1 MRDPDGDAALRS
13 GHANRGAPKCPT
25 CFPAQAARTRP
36 GTLDAALGPEE
47 IEPDVIS
54 SGDVRWLNMER
65 PREADREWLEQEFGF
80 HPLAIEDVASR
91 NQRPKL
97 DAYDDYL
104 FIVLHFPVFD
114 KSQDRLLTAEVD
126 IFVGP
131 DFLITLPDQNLPPL
145 GAMFERYRARDE
157 VRDNVFGKGTG
168 YLLYKI
174 VDTCVDAS
182 FPMLRRIG
190 DKLDRLEDDIFE
202 GRSAEIVRELS
213 NAKQEIINFRRVVRP
228 MRAVL
233 RDLERTKQRYLTDE
247 LDVYFDDITD
257 AAERIWDVLENYK
270 EVAEALEDTNESV
283 LSHRLNESLRLLTA
297 FSVTLLPLTL
307 LTGLFGMNVTLPGQP
322 GSAVEFWLIVIV
334 MATCRPGPLS
344 SSAARLPVAWGATTR
359 WRRRRTASPP
369 PTSPRRSTARCWSRC
384 CSRPSPGRTSPSP
397 GWACTWCSASS
408 RSGSPT
414 SGRRSWACA
423 SKGRR
428 RARSC
433 SRRRARRARCWAR
446 RWRR

>member
-1 MRDPDGDAALRS
+1 MPNLLSRPRL
-13 GHANRGAPKCPT
+13 RGA
-25 CFPAQAARTRP
+25 RP

-47 IEPDVIS
+47 NLPEVIA
-54 SGDVRWLNMER
+54 SGDVRWLNLER
-65 PREADREWLEQEFGF
+65 PREADRDWLEQEFGF

-114 KSQDRLLTAEVD
+114 KSQDRLLTAELD
-126 IFVGP
+126 LFVGP
-131 DFLITLPDQNLPPL
+131 DYLITLPDQNLPPL

-157 VRDNVFGKGTG
+157 VRDNVFSKGTG

-182 FPMLRRIG
+182 FPMLRRMG

-270 EVAEALEDTNESV
+270 EVAEALEDSNESV
-283 LSHRLNESLRLLTA
+283 LSHRLNESLRVLTA

-307 LTGLFGMNVTLPGQP
+307 ITGLFGMNVPLPGQP
-322 GSAVEFWLIVIV
+322 GSPIEFWMIVAV
-334 MATCRPGPLS
+334 MAALLGGVLYFF
-344 SSAARLPVAWGATTR
+344 
-359 WRRRRTASPP
+359 RRR
-369 PTSPRRSTARCWSRC
+369 
-384 CSRPSPGRTSPSP
+384 GYL
-397 GWACTWCSASS
+397 
-408 RSGSPT
+408 
-414 SGRRSWACA
+414 
-423 SKGRR
+423 
-428 RARSC
+428 
-433 SRRRARRARCWAR
+433 
-446 RWRR
+446 